1 MLGAAGA
8 RPGLHVAAGVQ
19 HEPARV
25 LAGLHVPQ
33 DAARRQPRPARH
45 TGHRQQRESTI
56 LACLI
61 VVFIAQRYAH
71 VVAAICIVRDF
82 VDKFSNNA
90 FSFLK

>member
-8 RPGLHVAAGVQ
+8 RAGLHVAAGVQ
-19 HEPARV
+19 YEPARV

-61 VVFIAQRYAH
+61 AQRYAH
-71 VVAAICIVRDF
+71 VVVAICIVRDF